1 MGLACHTKG
10 AGTVPTDFILRAF
23 TWIRDYEDRLI
34 ATAVVAAF
42 LYVATRILVWVTNRG
57 IKDERKRYTVRKV
70 IRYSSLV
77 TFLVVVLGI
86 WAQRLQ
92 GLLLIMGATGAG
104 LAIALAPVIVSMA
117 GWALITWSRLY
128 QVGDRVQIGS
138 VIGDVVDIGL
148 IRTTLLE
155 IGNWVGADQLTG
167 RTLVVAN
174 TAVFKDP
181 VFNYTQGCP
190 FIWDEFTV
198 PVAYGPKWE
207 QAQSLMLTAIADYS
221 TEIGPAAQAA
231 MQDLPG
237 ASLVGVPETRPQVY
251 ITVTEH
257 WIACTLR
264 YVVHSRS
271 RRTVKHR
278 LQTQVL
284 KALAREGIE
293 VASPAL
299 TVVRYP
305 AERTWREDA

>member
-1 MGLACHTKG
+1 MSAE
-10 AGTVPTDFILRAF
+10 FILRAVS
-23 TWIRDYEDRLI
+23 WIRDYDDRLV
-34 ATAVVAAF
+34 ATAVVAAV
-42 LYVATRILVWVTNRG
+42 LYVAARILVWATRRG
-57 IKDERKRYTVRKV
+57 IKDERRRYTVRKV

-77 TFLVVVLGI
+77 TFLVVALGI

-104 LAIALAPVIVSMA
+104 LAIALAPVLVSMA

-128 QVGDRVQIGS
+128 QVGDRVQIGT

-167 RTLVVAN
+167 RTMVVAN
-174 TAVFKDP
+174 AAVFKDP
-181 VFNYTQGCP
+181 VFNYTQGSP
-190 FIWDEFTV
+190 YIWDEFTI

-207 QAQSLMLTAIADYS
+207 QAQRVMLAAIADYS
-221 TEIGPAAQAA
+221 DEIGPAAQAS

-257 WIACTLR
+257 WVACTLR
-264 YVVHSRS
+264 YVVHARS

-284 KALAREGIE
+284 KALAKEGIE
-293 VASPAL
+293 IASPAL

-305 AERTWREDA
+305 AERTWRNDP